1 MIRLSNPW
9 VLWLEIPLLLL
20 WLEVL
25 RRQFPALARLR
36 EHTSPLGLKTLT
48 VYGRRT
54 VWVHQ
59 VFLLLLGQLL
69 LAAAAGPYRHAGA
82 EASPPGGVVIALD
95 ASVSM
100 YADDAGRHPR
110 TRKAFRNRFEQARA
124 FAADLVDALPG
135 TPVGLVSYSGDAV
148 LHAPP
153 TLDHAALKELIAQL
167 SFHAGDHSGS
177 DFTRAFDTVIHLVG
191 RERRPYRVVLVGD
204 GEMPRRLA
212 YAPGLD
218 LLAKSGVTVF
228 TVGAGSAEGAGVV
241 VYDPEDVRR
250 GVDEPRVVRRVHSHR
265 DDKTLEDIADRTG
278 GGFFPIA
285 DGFWADA
292 LAPRLKRTA
301 GDEGA
306 GPGTTD
312 LSAWPL
318 GLFLAGFG
326 VETVLV
332 AALYDRRRKGVV

>member
-1 MIRLSNPW
+1 MIRLAHPW
-9 VLWLEIPLLLL
+9 VFWLEIPLLLL
-20 WLEVL
+20 WFEVL

-36 EHTSPLGLKTLT
+36 ENTSPLGLATLT

-82 EASPPGGVVIALD
+82 EAAPSGGVVIALD

-100 YADDAGRHPR
+100 YAEDAGKHPH
-110 TRKAFRNRFEQARA
+110 TRKPFRNRFEQARA

-135 TPVGLVSYSGDAV
+135 TPVGLVSYSGAAV

-167 SFHAGDHSGS
+167 SFHAGDASGS

-191 RERRPYRVVLVGD
+191 RERKPYRVVLVGD
-204 GEMPRRLA
+204 GEMPRRLD

-218 LLAKSGVTVF
+218 LLVKNGVTVF
-228 TVGAGSAEGAGVV
+228 TVGVGTADGAGVV

-250 GVDEPRVVRRVHSHR
+250 GADNPTVIRRVHSHR
-265 DDKTLEDIADRTG
+265 DDDTLEAIADRTG
-278 GGFFPIA
+278 GGFFPIS
-285 DGFWADA
+285 DGFWADT
-292 LAPRLKRTA
+292 LAPRLKGTP
-301 GDEGA
+301 GSDGA
-306 GPGTTD
+306 GPGTVD

-326 VETVLV
+326 VETLLV
-332 AALYDRRRKGVV
+332 AALYDRRRKGVA